1 MKSLR
6 THLEKKI
13 KGLFKIKNYEK
24 RKQLTLNPL
33 YQNND
38 ESHLFI

>member
-1 MKSLR
+1 MKLFRSN
-6 THLEKKI
+6 LEKKI
-13 KGLFKIKNYEK
+13 TGLFKIKNYEK
-24 RKQLTLNPL
+24 RKRLTLKPL